1 MNALR
6 YIIPIGLLVVLVGF
20 LLFPTHE
27 ERIERFQRRADE
39 VEKDVRVAFQDVT
52 RIVVRESV
60 PGGFKTVDLQSPDEI
75 RGFMDTFDLTKRGP
89 GCTCMYMRYAD
100 ISTPS
105 GEYEMTIGP
114 HHFWI
119 REKGARYRTPLY
131 VTPSELFAEFESKF
145 GRTVE
150 TENAPNKPEIA
161 SLIPLR
167 VD

>member
-1 MNALR
+1 MKALR
-6 YIIPIGLLVVLVGF
+6 YIIPIGLLAALVGF
-20 LLFPTHE
+20 ILFPTQE
-27 ERIERFQRRADE
+27 ERIERFQKRAEE
-39 VEKDVRVAFQDVT
+39 VEMDVRVAFQDVT
-52 RIVVRESV
+52 RLVVRESA
-60 PGGFKTVDLQSPDEI
+60 PGGYKTIELQSHDEI
-75 RGFMDTFDLTKRGP
+75 RGFMNTIDLSTRGP
-89 GCTCMYMRYAD
+89 GCTCMYIRYAD

-145 GRTVE
+145 GRTVK

-161 SLIPLR
+161 SLIPLP